1 MNRRVS
7 DVLWR
12 GLTAEPP
19 LWLQWLLWVPIYAGM
34 LAVGIGFPIAATGRS
49 WVTVAWIAGN
59 ACLIFIAL
67 WLRDLLL
74 RQFPRGRLLLA
85 QWSERD
91 RTGAQPEWLP
101 REHAPRERLQFPP
114 SPGSCRVR

>member
-1 MNRRVS
+1 MNRRAGETIW
-7 DVLWR
+7 LL
-12 GLTAEPP
+12 LTTEPP
-19 LWLQWLLWVPIYAGM
+19 RWLQWALWVPIYAGM
-34 LAVGIGFPIAATGRS
+34 LAVTVGFPIAATGRS

-101 REHAPRERLQFPP
+101 HEHVPRERLQSPP
-114 SPGSCRVR
+114 SPGSSQVR